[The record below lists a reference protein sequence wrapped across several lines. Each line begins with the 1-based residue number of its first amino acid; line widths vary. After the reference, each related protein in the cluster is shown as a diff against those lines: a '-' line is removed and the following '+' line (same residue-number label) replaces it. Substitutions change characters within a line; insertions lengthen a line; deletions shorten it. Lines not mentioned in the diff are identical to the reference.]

1 MRLVLTMTATFKA
14 VQADVKVAT
23 ATYATVVVRY
33 LLENSPKTGI
43 AIFLKHSCS
52 RLWREQSVFHVL

>member
-1 MRLVLTMTATFKA
+1 MGLVLTMRATFKA

-33 LLENSPKTGI
+33 LHGNSLAHHDADQPSASMVSMFI
-43 AIFLKHSCS
+43 SSPVS
-52 RLWREQSVFHVL
+52 RC